1 MAKEHKKL
9 YKAGKNWVVATLT
22 ATTITLLGGIGAY
35 TAHADTTAENNQS
48 TETSNIS
55 QSSQSDNSSNS
66 VVLTQPVTTQS
77 NQTALSNQSEQ
88 STPTNQATSTAATN
102 ITTTNSFN
110 KVTPNNYGAVNE
122 SNNLLLTQ
130 KKTNDSS
137 LRYTPSVSG
146 FEGDV
151 EKSGLGEVDRKISDP
166 VYPNITVYYSF
177 FHSTDKP
184 EIQQYAHK
192 EVTRDIYIKDPQ
204 TGVES
209 LDRHDLV
216 IFNRW
221 VAVDT
226 TRNNQLVGLGPWV
239 LSLTSPKSFPKYN
252 IPQKNGYTSYCNG
265 KKTTMIDEEQVSSN
279 QPGEIYHITYVSD
292 SSIIAK
298 KTRTIIINYPNGEQ
312 KNTFVQNAEL
322 DGSTYSWPE
331 YIIPGEVGYDSYV
344 DGHKAISIPT
354 QTVHVYDNDNVIVNV
369 TYRRPVSDT
378 HKTIT
383 RTIYIHDIDGNVSTI
398 PQAVVYTRYANSDTQ
413 GNIVSYTNWVADGNS
428 SWNEYAI
435 PQHEGFIS
443 QIGSED
449 TKVVPSQLVNP
460 NDADTI
466 VNVTYKKTPVTPSK
480 DKHKAITRTIKI
492 AYPSGYVQT
501 IYQTVNYTYH
511 TVKIGSEVLAG
522 WVADGNDS
530 WDKYAIPQHDGFIS
544 QVDSQDAKIVPSQ
557 HVTSND
563 KNVIVNVTYKQAPA
577 TSTSKQ
583 HKTITRTISL
593 HDINGNILN
602 TIQQKVNYTRNVI
615 TDTEGNTVSH
625 TDWIA
630 DGNDSWNEYTIPQH
644 EGYKSQVDSQD
655 ATVVPSQHVN
665 PNDKD
670 VDVSITYI
678 KTDSSKGKGNGNVDD
693 NNNPSRLNNEV
704 PYDSTTV
711 ANRLNANYGN
721 LDGYRLTENNQGQA
735 QLIASGWHA
744 TGVSN
749 SDRYRY
755 MIVFD
760 NTLGHEIARQKLVPQ
775 IRSDVQRAY
784 PNVDNSLYS
793 GFNIT
798 INIPNSSINHSLSLI
813 ARYSNDPNNGEGA
826 RVDYWFNPLALNEGN
841 QAYLDGLSSNG
852 NTLTVTGWHATNQ
865 AAGRPYH
872 YIIAWDQNL
881 GHEIARQ
888 KVTAVSRPDVAN
900 AYSTVANAVNS
911 GFSVKFNLTPQFF
924 NDNIQFISRWTDD
937 AVGNGNAVDYW
948 FKPMN
953 RTNRA
958 NLDSV
963 TLSNGKV
970 KVAGWHATDLSQLEP
985 NHYLIVFDN
994 TTRQQVASEKVDLQ
1008 SSQDVKNVFG
1018 DIQTANHSRFNY
1030 TFDSLHLIPGH
1041 NYSLVSRYSADATG
1055 NGNNG
1060 AHTDSWLNMGTFQ
1073 QSAYSIDNVVQNNR
1087 HLTVQGWLANDYAM
1101 TKPYAY
1107 AILIQNGQ
1115 EIGRQ
1120 RLNLSERDDVAKA
1133 YPQIYRSQYSGFNTS
1148 FDLPTASTNG
1158 LQLVLRFTDDPAG
1171 NGNSS
1176 DKWINM

>member
-1 MAKEHKKL
+1 
-9 YKAGKNWVVATLT
+9 
-22 ATTITLLGGIGAY
+22 
-35 TAHADTTAENNQS
+35 
-48 TETSNIS
+48 
-55 QSSQSDNSSNS
+55 
-66 VVLTQPVTTQS
+66 
-77 NQTALSNQSEQ
+77 
-88 STPTNQATSTAATN
+88 
-102 ITTTNSFN
+102 
-110 KVTPNNYGAVNE
+110 
-122 SNNLLLTQ
+122 
-130 KKTNDSS
+130 
-137 LRYTPSVSG
+137 
-146 FEGDV
+146 
-151 EKSGLGEVDRKISDP
+151 
-166 VYPNITVYYSF
+166 
-177 FHSTDKP
+177 
-184 EIQQYAHK
+184 
-192 EVTRDIYIKDPQ
+192 
-204 TGVES
+204 
-209 LDRHDLV
+209 
-216 IFNRW
+216 
-221 VAVDT
+221 
-226 TRNNQLVGLGPWV
+226 
-239 LSLTSPKSFPKYN
+239 
-252 IPQKNGYTSYCNG
+252 
-265 KKTTMIDEEQVSSN
+265 MIDEEQVSSN

-678 KTDSSKGKGNGNVDD
+678 KTDSSKGNGNVDD

-760 NTLGHEIARQKLVPQ
+760 NTLGREIARQKLVPQ

-852 NTLTVTGWHATNQ
+852 NTLTLTGWHATNQ

-1176 DKWINM
+1176 DQWIKLNKFSLAD

>member
-1 MAKEHKKL
+1 MAREHKKL
-9 YKAGKNWVVATLT
+9 YKAGKNWIVATLT

-192 EVTRDIYIKDPQ
+192 GVTRDIYIKDPQ

-344 DGHKAISIPT
+344 DGHKATSIST

-630 DGNDSWNEYTIPQH
+630 NGNDSWNEYTIPQH
-644 EGYKSQVDSQD
+644 EGYKSQVNSQD
-655 ATVVPSQHVN
+655 AKVVSSHEVKPDDNDVN
-665 PNDKD
+665 
-670 VDVSITYI
+670 VSITYV
-678 KTDSSKGKGNGNVDD
+678 KTGSDVDHNEHPAQPSNPTTPVNPTTPTTPVAPATKGNQGANQPSD
-693 NNNPSRLNNEV
+693 NN
-704 PYDSTTV
+704 
-711 ANRLNANYGN
+711 
-721 LDGYRLTENNQGQA
+721 
-735 QLIASGWHA
+735 
-744 TGVSN
+744 
-749 SDRYRY
+749 
-755 MIVFD
+755 
-760 NTLGHEIARQKLVPQ
+760 
-775 IRSDVQRAY
+775 
-784 PNVDNSLYS
+784 
-793 GFNIT
+793 
-798 INIPNSSINHSLSLI
+798 
-813 ARYSNDPNNGEGA
+813 
-826 RVDYWFNPLALNEGN
+826 
-841 QAYLDGLSSNG
+841 
-852 NTLTVTGWHATNQ
+852 VTGWRISSDGNHYVYYKYNQPLAGRRYVSLPTINGVGTSWYLVDNGVVQSGVQKWAGTYYYFNPQNYLRVDNDYVQSQWGDWYLFGNDGRILTGVQKWAGSYYYFDPVTYLKVTNSYRQSQWGDWYMFGPDGRIVSGLYNWLGNLYYFDPVTYLKVTNQ
-865 AAGRPYH
+865 YV
-872 YIIAWDQNL
+872 Y
-881 GHEIARQ
+881 
-888 KVTAVSRPDVAN
+888 
-900 AYSTVANAVNS
+900 
-911 GFSVKFNLTPQFF
+911 
-924 NDNIQFISRWTDD
+924 
-937 AVGNGNAVDYW
+937 VGGVRYW
-948 FKPMN
+948 
-953 RTNRA
+953 
-958 NLDSV
+958 
-963 TLSNGKV
+963 
-970 KVAGWHATDLSQLEP
+970 
-985 NHYLIVFDN
+985 
-994 TTRQQVASEKVDLQ
+994 
-1008 SSQDVKNVFG
+1008 
-1018 DIQTANHSRFNY
+1018 
-1030 TFDSLHLIPGH
+1030 
-1041 NYSLVSRYSADATG
+1041 ADA
-1055 NGNNG
+1055 NGC
-1060 AHTDSWLNMGTFQ
+1060 
-1073 QSAYSIDNVVQNNR
+1073 
-1087 HLTVQGWLANDYAM
+1087 
-1101 TKPYAY
+1101 
-1107 AILIQNGQ
+1107 
-1115 EIGRQ
+1115 
-1120 RLNLSERDDVAKA
+1120 LSRA
-1133 YPQIYRSQYSGFNTS
+1133 
-1148 FDLPTASTNG
+1148 
-1158 LQLVLRFTDDPAG
+1158 
-1171 NGNSS
+1171 
-1176 DKWINM
+1176 